1 MPIVPWVNAN
11 TGRPPSG
18 GSPSGTIT
26 SPLDVVGRP
35 VLAFTHG
42 TIGIARRCSPSLL
55 PGDVYGPAIPGIRE
69 FLDAGFVISATDY
82 AGLGSDAI
90 TGYLVGT
97 SQAHSTLDG
106 IRATTMMPEAAA
118 SPRAVVF
125 GESQGGHA
133 ALFTGQFAPTYA
145 PDVELMG
152 VAAAAPATDLES
164 LFRENAGTTFGD
176 VLASYALSSWADVYG
191 VQLSDIAE
199 PQAVPVIERRL
210 AEQCI
215 QTQTQMLALVP
226 EAELLKIQF
235 LRAQPWE
242 TEPWA
247 TILAENTPGGALIA
261 APVLIAQGA
270 DDPLVLPVVQQAFV
284 DRWCARGQSIEY
296 QVYEG
301 VGHLDAGHASAADVS
316 RWATARFSGDTWQP
330 TC

>member
-1 MPIVPWVNAN
+1 MA
-11 TGRPPSG
+11 
-18 GSPSGTIT
+18 
-26 SPLDVVGRP
+26 
-35 VLAFTHG
+35 
-42 TIGIARRCSPSLL
+42 
-55 PGDVYGPAIPGIRE
+55 
-69 FLDAGFVISATDY
+69 
-82 AGLGSDAI
+82 
-90 TGYLVGT
+90 
-97 SQAHSTLDG
+97 
-106 IRATTMMPEAAA
+106 IRATTTMPEAAA
-118 SPRAVVF
+118 SPRFVVF

-133 ALFTGQFAPTYA
+133 ALFTGQVAATYA

-164 LFRENAGTTFGD
+164 LFRENVGTTFGD

-191 VQLSDIAE
+191 VELSDIAE
-199 PQAVPVIERRL
+199 PQAVPVIERL
-210 AEQCI
+210 ATQCI

-247 TILAENTPGGALIA
+247 TILAENTPGGSPIA

-270 DDPLVLPVVQQAFV
+270 DDPLVLPEVQQAFV
-284 DRWCARGQSIEY
+284 DGWCARGQSIEY

-316 RWATARFSGDTWQP
+316 RWAAARFSGDPWRA

>member
-1 MPIVPWVNAN
+1 M
-11 TGRPPSG
+11 
-18 GSPSGTIT
+18 
-26 SPLDVVGRP
+26 
-35 VLAFTHG
+35 
-42 TIGIARRCSPSLL
+42 
-55 PGDVYGPAIPGIRE
+55 
-69 FLDAGFVISATDY
+69 ISATDY
-82 AGLGSDAI
+82 AGLGSDAV

-97 SQAHSTLDG
+97 SQAYSTLDG
-106 IRATTMMPEAAA
+106 IRATTTMPEAAA
-118 SPRAVVF
+118 SPRFVVF

-133 ALFTGQFAPTYA
+133 ALFTGQVAAEYA

-164 LFRENAGTTFGD
+164 LFRENVGTTFGD

-191 VQLSDIAE
+191 AELSDIAE
-199 PQAVPVIERRL
+199 PQAVPVIERL
-210 AEQCI
+210 ATQCI
-215 QTQTQMLALVP
+215 QTQTQMLALLP

-247 TILAENTPGGALIA
+247 TILAENTPGGSPIA

-270 DDPLVLPVVQQAFV
+270 DDPLVLPEVQQAFV
-284 DRWCARGQSIEY
+284 DGWCARGQSIEY
-296 QVYEG
+296 QIYDG

-316 RWATARFSGDTWQP
+316 RWAAARFSGDSWQP